1 MSTSAKSSQTVLVVD
16 TETDHLDWVRQ
27 QLKASG
33 VRVITETN
41 SVTAFKVFCLEKP
54 DLVIT
59 ELHLRP
65 GGGLDLLAKIRAV
78 SGNAMVIV
86 MSAFGTTQAVIESMK
101 LGAFDFLRKESLPFS
116 LKVVVDSAL
125 KAAAELRAVSPSKP
139 SLTVEQYRDDIV
151 GQSDAMQAVFKM
163 VGRVAMSDAPVLV
176 TGESGCGKELVAR
189 AIHNYSER
197 SKKSLLAINCAA
209 IPENLLESELFGH
222 EKGSFTGAATQ
233 RIGRFEQCNGGTLFL
248 DEIGEMPLAVQSKLL
263 RVLQEGE
270 FSRVGGNA
278 TIKSDVRVVAATNR
292 NLEEAIAAKEFREDL
307 FYRLNVV
314 GIHLPPLRARVE
326 DIRLLAEYFLSRIAQ
341 QQHRPLL
348 QLSEEGIGVLE
359 AYPWP
364 GNVRE
369 LQNTLQRACVLA
381 TSDVLLPK
389 DLPLGQTAPAPES
402 KEQATEGST
411 SRPGVDEAAEML
423 FQALLREADG
433 GKGARELLPW
443 LEEDFTRRAM
453 EWTGGNQVKSSR
465 LLGITRATL
474 RKRLER
480 IGGGS
485 SPSPEEE

>member
-1 MSTSAKSSQTVLVVD
+1 MKTPANYIQTVLVVD
-16 TETDHLDWVRQ
+16 SETDFLDWVRL

-41 SVTAFKVFCLEKP
+41 SNSAFKIFCLEKP

-59 ELHLRP
+59 EMHLRP
-65 GGGLDLLAKIRAV
+65 AGGLDLLAKIRAE
-78 SGNAMVIV
+78 SPNAMVII

-101 LGAFDFLRKESLPFS
+101 LGAFDFLRKESLPFTM
-116 LKVVVDSAL
+116 KVVVDTAL
-125 KAAAELRAVSPSKP
+125 KAATELRAAAPTKP
-139 SLTVEQYRDDIV
+139 ALTVEQYRDDIV
-151 GQSDAMQAVFKM
+151 GQSEAMQSVFKM

-176 TGESGCGKELVAR
+176 TGESGSGKELVAR
-189 AIHNYSER
+189 AIHHYSER

-233 RIGRFEQCNGGTLFL
+233 RIGRFEQCHGGTLFL

-278 TIKSDVRVVAATNR
+278 TIKADVRIVAATNR
-292 NLEEAIAAKEFREDL
+292 NLEQAIVAKEFREDL
-307 FYRLNVV
+307 YYRLNVV

-326 DIRLLAEYFLSRIAQ
+326 DVRLLAEYFLSRIAN

-348 QLSEEGIGVLE
+348 QLSAEAIRVME

-369 LQNTLQRACVLA
+369 LQYTLQRACVLA

-389 DLPLGQTAPAPES
+389 DLPLGQVATAPELS
-402 KEQATEGST
+402 GGEGALPSIE
-411 SRPGVDEAAEML
+411 EAADAL
-423 FQALLREADG
+423 FRALTREEG
-433 GKGARELLPW
+433 ERELLPW

-453 EWTGGNQVKSSR
+453 EMKGNNQVKASR

-480 IGGGS
+480 LGVS
-485 SPSPEEE
+485 SSGE

>member
-1 MSTSAKSSQTVLVVD
+1 MSIPAPASQTVLIVD
-16 TETDHLDWVRQ
+16 SETDFLDWARH

-33 VRVITETN
+33 VKVITETSSAN
-41 SVTAFKVFCLEKP
+41 AFKIFCLEKP
-54 DLVIT
+54 DLVIA
-59 ELHLRP
+59 EMHLRP
-65 GGGLDLLAKIRAV
+65 SGGLDLLAKIRAE
-78 SGNAMVIV
+78 SSNAMVIIT
-86 MSAFGTTQAVIESMK
+86 SAFGTTQAVIESMK

-116 LKVVVDSAL
+116 MKVVVDTAL
-125 KAAAELRAVSPSKP
+125 KAAAELRAASPAKP
-139 SLTVEQYRDDIV
+139 ALTVEQYRDDIV
-151 GQSDAMQAVFKM
+151 GQSEAMQSVFKM

-189 AIHNYSER
+189 AIHSYSER

-222 EKGSFTGAATQ
+222 EKGAFTGAATQ

-278 TIKSDVRVVAATNR
+278 TIRSNVRIVAATNR
-292 NLEEAIAAKEFREDL
+292 NLEEAIAKKEFREDL
-307 FYRLNVV
+307 YYRLNVV

-326 DIRLLAEYFLSRIAQ
+326 DIRLLAEYFLSRIAN

-348 QLSEEGIGVLE
+348 QLSGE
-359 AYPWP
+359 AIRVMESYPWP

-369 LQNTLQRACVLA
+369 LQNTLQRAVVLA

-389 DLPLGQTAPAPES
+389 DLPLGQVAGTSGQADLATIVAPVCAMTV
-402 KEQATEGST
+402 A
-411 SRPGVDEAAEML
+411 EAASSL
-423 FQALLREADG
+423 FEALCRE
-433 GKGARELLPW
+433 GAERELLPW
-443 LEEDFTRRAM
+443 VEEDFTRRAM
-453 EWTGGNQVKSSR
+453 EATGNNQVKASK

-480 IGGGS
+480 LNGS
-485 SPSPEEE
+485 SGE

>member
-1 MSTSAKSSQTVLVVD
+1 MSTPAPASQTVLIVD
-16 TETDHLDWVRQ
+16 SETDFLDWARH

-33 VRVITETN
+33 VKVITETSSAN
-41 SVTAFKVFCLEKP
+41 AFKIFCLEKP
-54 DLVIT
+54 DLVIA
-59 ELHLRP
+59 EMHLRP
-65 GGGLDLLAKIRAV
+65 SGGLDLLARIRAE
-78 SGNAMVIV
+78 SPNAMVIIT
-86 MSAFGTTQAVIESMK
+86 SAFGTTQAVIESMK

-116 LKVVVDSAL
+116 MKVVVDTAL
-125 KAAAELRAVSPSKP
+125 KAAAELRDASPAKP
-139 SLTVEQYRDDIV
+139 ALTVEQYRDDIV
-151 GQSDAMQAVFKM
+151 GQSEAMQSVFKM

-189 AIHNYSER
+189 AIHSYSER

-222 EKGSFTGAATQ
+222 EKGAFTGAATQ

-278 TIKSDVRVVAATNR
+278 TIRSNVRIVAATNR
-292 NLEEAIAAKEFREDL
+292 NLEEAIAKKEFREDL
-307 FYRLNVV
+307 YYRLNVV

-326 DIRLLAEYFLSRIAQ
+326 DIRLLAEYFLSRIAN

-348 QLSEEGIGVLE
+348 QLSGE
-359 AYPWP
+359 AIRVMESYPWP

-369 LQNTLQRACVLA
+369 LQNTLQRAVVLA

-389 DLPLGQTAPAPES
+389 DLPLGQVAGASGQADLATIVAPVCAMTV
-402 KEQATEGST
+402 A
-411 SRPGVDEAAEML
+411 EAASSL
-423 FQALLREADG
+423 FEALCREG
-433 GKGARELLPW
+433 GERELLPW
-443 LEEDFTRRAM
+443 VEEDFTRRAM
-453 EWTGGNQVKSSR
+453 EATGNNQVKASK

-480 IGGGS
+480 LNGASG
-485 SPSPEEE
+485 E

>member
-1 MSTSAKSSQTVLVVD
+1 MKFEAQSNQTVLVVD
-16 TETDHLDWVRQ
+16 SETDFLDWVKQ

-33 VRVITETN
+33 VRVLTETN
-41 SVTAFKVFCLEKP
+41 AAAAFKIFCLQKP
-54 DLVIT
+54 DLVLT

-65 GGGLDLLAKIRAV
+65 TGGLELLAKMRAE
-78 SGNAMVIV
+78 SPNALVIV
-86 MSAFGTTQAVIESMK
+86 MSAFGTTQSVIESMK
-101 LGAFDFLRKESLPFS
+101 LGAFDFLRKESAPFTM
-116 LKVVVDSAL
+116 KVVVDSAL
-125 KAAAELRAVSPSKP
+125 KAAAELRAAAPTKP

-151 GQSDAMQAVFKM
+151 GRSEPMQAVFKM
-163 VGRVAMSDAPVLV
+163 VGRVALSDAPVLV

-197 SKKSLLAINCAA
+197 NKKPLIAINCAA

-233 RIGRFEQCNGGTLFL
+233 RIGRFEQCRGGTLFL
-248 DEIGEMPLAVQSKLL
+248 DEIGEMPMPVQSKLL

-278 TIKSDVRVVAATNR
+278 TIKADVRIVAATNR
-292 NLEEAIAAKEFREDL
+292 NLEQAITAKEFREDL
-307 FYRLNVV
+307 YYRLNVV

-326 DIRLLAEYFLSRIAQ
+326 DVRPLAEYFLARIAQ

-348 QLSEEGIGVLE
+348 QLSEEAIRVME

-369 LQNTLQRACVLA
+369 LQNTLQRAVVLA
-381 TSDVLLPK
+381 TSDVIIPK
-389 DLPLGQTAPAPES
+389 DLPLGQVSGIPGAAAENTESPASASPG
-402 KEQATEGST
+402 ATLSVE
-411 SRPGVDEAAEML
+411 EAASAL
-423 FQALLREADG
+423 FEALQKEPG
-433 GKGARELLPW
+433 ERELLPW
-443 LEEDFTRRAM
+443 VEEDFTQRAM
-453 EWTGGNQVKSSR
+453 ALTANNQVKASK

-480 IGGGS
+480 LGS
-485 SPSPEEE
+485 TRV

>member
-1 MSTSAKSSQTVLVVD
+1 MSTPAPASQTVLIVD
-16 TETDHLDWVRQ
+16 SETDFLDWARH

-33 VRVITETN
+33 VKVITETSSAN
-41 SVTAFKVFCLEKP
+41 AFKIFCLEKP
-54 DLVIT
+54 DLVIA
-59 ELHLRP
+59 EMHLRP
-65 GGGLDLLAKIRAV
+65 SGGLDLLARIRAE
-78 SGNAMVIV
+78 SPNAMVIIT
-86 MSAFGTTQAVIESMK
+86 SAFGTTQAVIESMK

-116 LKVVVDSAL
+116 MKVVVDTAL
-125 KAAAELRAVSPSKP
+125 KAAAELRAASPAKP
-139 SLTVEQYRDDIV
+139 ALTVEQYRDDIV
-151 GQSDAMQAVFKM
+151 GQSEAMQSVFKM

-189 AIHNYSER
+189 AIHSYSER

-222 EKGSFTGAATQ
+222 EKGAFTGAATQ

-278 TIKSDVRVVAATNR
+278 TIRSNVRIVAATNR
-292 NLEEAIAAKEFREDL
+292 NLEEAIAKKEFREDL
-307 FYRLNVV
+307 YYRLNVV

-326 DIRLLAEYFLSRIAQ
+326 DIRLLAEYFLSRIAN

-348 QLSEEGIGVLE
+348 QLSGE
-359 AYPWP
+359 AIRVMESYPWP

-369 LQNTLQRACVLA
+369 LQNTLQRAVVLA

-389 DLPLGQTAPAPES
+389 DLPLGQVAGASGQADLATIVAPVCAMTV
-402 KEQATEGST
+402 A
-411 SRPGVDEAAEML
+411 EAASSL
-423 FQALLREADG
+423 FEALCRE
-433 GKGARELLPW
+433 GAERELLPW
-443 LEEDFTRRAM
+443 VEEDFTRRAM
-453 EWTGGNQVKSSR
+453 EATGNNQVKASK

-480 IGGGS
+480 LNGASG
-485 SPSPEEE
+485 E

>member
-1 MSTSAKSSQTVLVVD
+1 MSIPSVSNQTVLIVD
-16 TETDHLDWVRQ
+16 SETDFLDWARL

-33 VRVITETN
+33 VKVITETN
-41 SVTAFKVFCLEKP
+41 ASNAFKIFCLEKP

-59 ELHLRP
+59 EMHLRP
-65 GGGLDLLAKIRAV
+65 AGGLDLLAKIRAE
-78 SGNAMVIV
+78 SSNAMVII

-101 LGAFDFLRKESLPFS
+101 LGAFDFLRKESLPFTM
-116 LKVVVDSAL
+116 KVVVDSAL
-125 KAAAELRAVSPSKP
+125 RAAAELRTASPTKP
-139 SLTVEQYRDDIV
+139 ALTVEQYRDDIV
-151 GQSDAMQAVFKM
+151 GQSEAMQSVFKM
-163 VGRVAMSDAPVLV
+163 VGRVAMSDAPVLI
-176 TGESGCGKELVAR
+176 TGESGSGKELVAR

-248 DEIGEMPLAVQSKLL
+248 DEIGEMPLTVQSKLL

-278 TIKSDVRVVAATNR
+278 TIKANVRIVAATNR
-292 NLEEAIAAKEFREDL
+292 NLEQAIVAKEFREDL

-326 DIRLLAEYFLSRIAQ
+326 DIRLLAEYFLSRIANS
-341 QQHRPLL
+341 QHRPLL
-348 QLSEEGIGVLE
+348 QLSAETIKIME

-389 DLPLGQTAPAPES
+389 DLPLGQVS
-402 KEQATEGST
+402 NVKEASELAIRNYSDLTVE
-411 SRPGVDEAAEML
+411 EAASAL
-423 FQALLREADG
+423 FKALVREGDD
-433 GKGARELLPW
+433 RELLPW
-443 LEEDFTRRAM
+443 VEEDFTRRAM
-453 EWTGGNQVKSSR
+453 ELTKRNQVKASK

-480 IGGGS
+480 LS
-485 SPSPEEE
+485 SIISEK

>member
-1 MSTSAKSSQTVLVVD
+1 MSNPTKHTQTVLVVD
-16 TETDHLDWVRQ
+16 SETDFLDWTRN

-33 VRVITETN
+33 VRVITESN
-41 SVTAFKVFCLEKP
+41 SGNAFKIFCLEKP
-54 DLVIT
+54 DLVIS
-59 ELHLRP
+59 EMHLRP
-65 GGGLDLLAKIRAV
+65 FGGLDLLAKIRAE
-78 SGNAMVIV
+78 SANAMVII

-101 LGAFDFLRKESLPFS
+101 LGAFDFLRKESLPFT
-116 LKVVVDSAL
+116 LKVVVDTAL
-125 KAAAELRAVSPSKP
+125 KAAEELRAAAPTKP

-151 GQSDAMQAVFKM
+151 GQSEAMQSVFKM

-176 TGESGCGKELVAR
+176 TGESGSGKELVAR

-197 SKKSLLAINCAA
+197 SKKPLLAINCAA

-222 EKGSFTGAATQ
+222 EKGAFTGAATQ
-233 RIGRFEQCNGGTLFL
+233 RIGRFEQCKGGTLFL

-278 TIKSDVRVVAATNR
+278 TLKADVRIVAATNR
-292 NLEEAIAAKEFREDL
+292 NLEQAITAKEFREDL

-314 GIHLPPLRARVE
+314 GIHLPPLRVRVE
-326 DIRLLAEYFLSRIAQ
+326 DIRLLAEYFLSRIAN

-348 QLSEEGIGVLE
+348 QISEEAIKVME

-381 TSDVLLPK
+381 SSDVLLPK
-389 DLPLGQTAPAPES
+389 DLPLGQALQTPDPADTP
-402 KEQATEGST
+402 EGSPAILT
-411 SRPGVDEAAEML
+411 VDDAAKAL
-423 FQALLREADG
+423 FRVLTQNEG
-433 GKGARELLPW
+433 GEGRELLPW
-443 LEEDFTRRAM
+443 VEEDFTRRAM
-453 EWTGGNQVKSSR
+453 ALTRNNQVKASK

-480 IGGGS
+480 LGS
-485 SPSPEEE
+485 SGNALGE

>member
-1 MSTSAKSSQTVLVVD
+1 MKIQARSNQTVLAVD
-16 TETDHLDWVRQ
+16 SESEFLDWVRL

-41 SVTAFKVFCLEKP
+41 SANAFKIFCLEKP
-54 DLVIT
+54 DLVLA
-59 ELHLRP
+59 EMHLRP
-65 GGGLDLLAKIRAV
+65 MGGLELLAKIRGE
-78 SGNAMVIV
+78 SSNAMVII
-86 MSAFGTTQAVIESMK
+86 MSAFGTTQSVIESMK
-101 LGAFDFLRKESLPFS
+101 LGAFDFLRKESLSFS
-116 LKVVVDSAL
+116 LKVVVDAAL
-125 KAAAELRAVSPSKP
+125 RAAAELRATAPTKP
-139 SLTVEQYRDDIV
+139 ALTVEQYHDDIV
-151 GQSDAMQAVFKM
+151 GQSEAMQAVFKM

-278 TIKSDVRVVAATNR
+278 TIKSNVRIVAATNR
-292 NLEEAIAAKEFREDL
+292 NLEQAITAKQFREDL
-307 FYRLNVV
+307 YYRLNVL
-314 GIHLPPLRARVE
+314 GIHLPPLRVRVE
-326 DIRLLAEYFLSRIAQ
+326 DIKLLAEYFLARIAA

-348 QLSEEGIGVLE
+348 QLSEEAIRVME

-381 TSDVLLPK
+381 TSDVMLPK
-389 DLPLGQTAPAPES
+389 DLPLGQVTPVES
-402 KEQATEGST
+402 
-411 SRPGVDEAAEML
+411 PGGHAVASVAALTVDEAAGAL
-423 FQALLREADG
+423 FAALTREGDG
-433 GKGARELLPW
+433 ERELLPW

-453 EWTGGNQVKSSR
+453 ELTGGNQVKASK

-480 IGGGS
+480 MGEVVL
-485 SPSPEEE
+485 PQL

>member
-1 MSTSAKSSQTVLVVD
+1 MKFEAQSNQTVLVVD
-16 TETDHLDWVRQ
+16 SETDFLDWVKQ

-41 SVTAFKVFCLEKP
+41 SATAFKVFCLEKP
-54 DLVIT
+54 DLVIS

-65 GGGLDLLAKIRAV
+65 TGGLELLAKIRAE
-78 SGNAMVIV
+78 SSNALVII

-101 LGAFDFLRKESLPFS
+101 LGAFDFLRKEAAPFTM
-116 LKVVVDSAL
+116 KVIVDSAL
-125 KAAAELRAVSPSKP
+125 KAAAELRAAAPTKP
-139 SLTVEQYRDDIV
+139 ALTVEQYRDDIV
-151 GQSDAMQAVFKM
+151 GQSEAMQSVFKM

-197 SKKSLLAINCAA
+197 HKKPLIAINCAA

-248 DEIGEMPLAVQSKLL
+248 DEIGEMPMPVQSKLL

-270 FSRVGGNA
+270 FSRVGGNT
-278 TIKSDVRVVAATNR
+278 TIRANVRIVAATNR
-292 NLEEAIAAKEFREDL
+292 NLEQAITAKEFREDL
-307 FYRLNVV
+307 YYRLNVV

-348 QLSEEGIGVLE
+348 QLSEDAIRVMES
-359 AYPWP
+359 YPWP

-369 LQNTLQRACVLA
+369 LQNTLQRASVLA

-389 DLPLGQTAPAPES
+389 DLPLGQVAAAQDSPDAVTAVPALTVEEAS
-402 KEQATEGST
+402 EG
-411 SRPGVDEAAEML
+411 L
-423 FQALLREADG
+423 FRALMREG
-433 GKGARELLPW
+433 GERELLPW
-443 LEEDFTRRAM
+443 IEEDFTRRAM
-453 EWTGGNQVKSSR
+453 DQTGGNQVKASK

-480 IGGGS
+480 MGAPAS
-485 SPSPEEE
+485 SGEE

>member
-1 MSTSAKSSQTVLVVD
+1 MKIESQGNQTVLVVD
-16 TETDHLDWVRQ
+16 TETDFLEWTKQ

-41 SVTAFKVFCLEKP
+41 STNAFKIFCLEKP
-54 DLVIT
+54 DLVIC
-59 ELHLRP
+59 ELGLRP
-65 GGGLDLLAKIRAV
+65 TSGMELLARIR
-78 SGNAMVIV
+78 SESSNALVII
-86 MSAFGTTQAVIESMK
+86 MSAFGTTQSVIESMK
-101 LGAFDFLRKESLPFS
+101 LGAFDFLRKEAAPFTM
-116 LKVVVDSAL
+116 KMIVDSAL
-125 KAAAELRAVSPSKP
+125 KAAAELKAAAPTKP
-139 SLTVEQYRDDIV
+139 ALTVEQYRDDIV
-151 GQSDAMQAVFKM
+151 GQSEAMQSVFKM

-189 AIHNYSER
+189 AIHTYSER

-278 TIKSDVRVVAATNR
+278 TIRANVRIVAATNR
-292 NLEEAIAAKEFREDL
+292 NLEQAIAKKEFREDL
-307 FYRLNVV
+307 YYRLNVV

-326 DIRLLAEYFLSRIAQ
+326 DVRLLAEYFLSRIAQ

-348 QLSEEGIGVLE
+348 QLSEEAIRVME
-359 AYPWP
+359 SYPWP

-369 LQNTLQRACVLA
+369 LQNTLQRAVVLA

-389 DLPLGQTAPAPES
+389 DLPLGQVTAGSEGIDLSVAPASALSIE
-402 KEQATEGST
+402 
-411 SRPGVDEAAEML
+411 EAASAL
-423 FQALLREADG
+423 FDALNREG
-433 GKGARELLPW
+433 GDRELLPW
-443 LEEDFTRRAM
+443 VEEDFTRRAM
-453 EWTGGNQVKSSR
+453 ELTKNNQVKASK

-480 IGGGS
+480 IGGNN
-485 SPSPEEE
+485 PSGA

>member
-1 MSTSAKSSQTVLVVD
+1 MKIESQGNQTVLVVD
-16 TETDHLDWVRQ
+16 TETDFLEWTKQ

-41 SVTAFKVFCLEKP
+41 STNAFKIFCLERP
-54 DLVIT
+54 DLVIS
-59 ELHLRP
+59 ELRLRP
-65 GGGLDLLAKIRAV
+65 TSGMELLAKIR
-78 SGNAMVIV
+78 SESSNAMVII
-86 MSAFGTTQAVIESMK
+86 MSAFGTTQSVIESMK
-101 LGAFDFLRKESLPFS
+101 LGAFDFLRKEAAPFTM
-116 LKVVVDSAL
+116 KMIVDSAL
-125 KAAAELRAVSPSKP
+125 KAAAELKSAAPTKP
-139 SLTVEQYRDDIV
+139 ALTVEQYQDDIV
-151 GQSDAMQAVFKM
+151 GQSEAMQSVFKM

-189 AIHNYSER
+189 AIHTYSER

-270 FSRVGGNA
+270 FSRVGGNT
-278 TIKSDVRVVAATNR
+278 TIKSNVRIVAATNR
-292 NLEEAIAAKEFREDL
+292 NLEQAIAKKEFREDL
-307 FYRLNVV
+307 YYRLNVV

-326 DIRLLAEYFLSRIAQ
+326 DVRLLAEYFLSRIAQ

-348 QLSEEGIGVLE
+348 QLSEEAIKVME
-359 AYPWP
+359 SYPWP

-369 LQNTLQRACVLA
+369 LQNTLQRAVVLA

-389 DLPLGQTAPAPES
+389 DLPLGQVTAGAEGADGSVTPVSALSIEEAAS
-402 KEQATEGST
+402 ALFGALSREGS
-411 SRPGVDEAAEML
+411 D
-423 FQALLREADG
+423 
-433 GKGARELLPW
+433 RELLPW
-443 LEEDFTRRAM
+443 VEEDFTRRAM
-453 EWTGGNQVKSSR
+453 ELTKNNQVKASK

-480 IGGGS
+480 IGGTAS
-485 SPSPEEE
+485 AEA

>member
-1 MSTSAKSSQTVLVVD
+1 MSTPSPASQTVLIVD
-16 TETDHLDWVRQ
+16 SETDFLDWARQ

-33 VRVITETN
+33 VKVITETN
-41 SVTAFKVFCLEKP
+41 SANAFKIFCLEKP
-54 DLVIT
+54 DLVIA
-59 ELHLRP
+59 EMHLRP
-65 GGGLDLLAKIRAV
+65 SGGLDLLARIRAE
-78 SGNAMVIV
+78 SPNAMVIIT
-86 MSAFGTTQAVIESMK
+86 SAFGTTQAVIESMK

-116 LKVVVDSAL
+116 MKVVVDTAL
-125 KAAAELRAVSPSKP
+125 KATAQLRDASPAKP
-139 SLTVEQYRDDIV
+139 ALTVEQYRDDIV
-151 GQSDAMQAVFKM
+151 GQSEAMQSVFKM

-189 AIHNYSER
+189 AIHSYSER

-222 EKGSFTGAATQ
+222 EKGAFTGAATQ

-278 TIKSDVRVVAATNR
+278 TIRSNVRIVAATNR
-292 NLEEAIAAKEFREDL
+292 NLEEAIAKKEFREDL
-307 FYRLNVV
+307 YYRLNVV

-326 DIRLLAEYFLSRIAQ
+326 DIRLLAEYFLSRIAN

-348 QLSEEGIGVLE
+348 QLSGE
-359 AYPWP
+359 AIRVMESYPWP

-369 LQNTLQRACVLA
+369 LQNTLQRAVVLA

-389 DLPLGQTAPAPES
+389 DLPLGQVAGAAGPADLAAVVAPVCAMTV
-402 KEQATEGST
+402 A
-411 SRPGVDEAAEML
+411 EAASSL
-423 FQALLREADG
+423 FEALCREG
-433 GKGARELLPW
+433 GERELLPW
-443 LEEDFTRRAM
+443 VEEDFTRRAM
-453 EWTGGNQVKSSR
+453 ESTGNNQVKASK

-480 IGGGS
+480 LNGASG
-485 SPSPEEE
+485 E

>member
-1 MSTSAKSSQTVLVVD
+1 MSPMKFQAQSDQTVLVVD
-16 TETDHLDWVRQ
+16 TETDLLDWTKQ

-33 VRVITETN
+33 VRVLTETN
-41 SVTAFKVFCLEKP
+41 SSNAFKVFCLEKP
-54 DLVIT
+54 DLVIA

-65 GGGLDLLAKIRAV
+65 TGGLELLAKIRAE
-78 SGNAMVIV
+78 SPNAMVII

-101 LGAFDFLRKESLPFS
+101 LGAFDFLRKEGAPFNM
-116 LKVVVDSAL
+116 KVIVDSAL
-125 KAAAELRAVSPSKP
+125 KAAAELRAAAPAKP
-139 SLTVEQYRDDIV
+139 ALTVEQYRDDIV
-151 GQSDAMQAVFKM
+151 GQSEAMQSVFKM

-189 AIHNYSER
+189 AIHTYSER

-278 TIKSDVRVVAATNR
+278 TIKSNVRIVAATNR
-292 NLEEAIAAKEFREDL
+292 NLEQAIVKKEFREDL
-307 FYRLNVV
+307 YYRLNVV

-326 DIRLLAEYFLSRIAQ
+326 DISLLAEYFLSRIAT

-348 QLSEEGIGVLE
+348 QLSAE
-359 AYPWP
+359 AIKVMESYPWP

-369 LQNTLQRACVLA
+369 LQNTLQRAVVLA

-389 DLPLGQTAPAPES
+389 DLPLGQTAGAAE
-402 KEQATEGST
+402 AV
-411 SRPGVDEAAEML
+411 PGVASASALTVEEAAHAL
-423 FQALLREADG
+423 FEAFAREG
-433 GKGARELLPW
+433 GDRELLPW
-443 LEEDFTRRAM
+443 VEEDFTRRAM
-453 EWTGGNQVKSSR
+453 ESTGSNQVKAAK

-480 IGGGS
+480 LGDS
-485 SPSPEEE
+485 SGE

>member
-1 MSTSAKSSQTVLVVD
+1 MSPMKFQAQSDQTVLVVD
-16 TETDHLDWVRQ
+16 TETDFLDWTKQ

-33 VRVITETN
+33 VRVLTETTSSN
-41 SVTAFKVFCLEKP
+41 AFKVFCLEKP
-54 DLVIT
+54 DLVIA

-65 GGGLDLLAKIRAV
+65 TGGLELLAKIRAE
-78 SGNAMVIV
+78 SPNAMVII

-101 LGAFDFLRKESLPFS
+101 LGAFDFLRKEAAPFNM
-116 LKVVVDSAL
+116 KVIVDSAL
-125 KAAAELRAVSPSKP
+125 KAAAELRAAAPAKP
-139 SLTVEQYRDDIV
+139 ALTVEQYRDDIV
-151 GQSDAMQAVFKM
+151 GQSEAMQSVFKM

-189 AIHNYSER
+189 AIHTYSER

-222 EKGSFTGAATQ
+222 EKGSFTGASTQ

-278 TIKSDVRVVAATNR
+278 TIKSNVRIVAATNR
-292 NLEEAIAAKEFREDL
+292 NLEQAIAKKEFREDL
-307 FYRLNVV
+307 YYRLNVV
-314 GIHLPPLRARVE
+314 GIHLPPLRARTE
-326 DIRLLAEYFLSRIAQ
+326 DIPLLAEYFLSRIAT

-348 QLSEEGIGVLE
+348 QLSAE
-359 AYPWP
+359 AIKVMESYPWP

-369 LQNTLQRACVLA
+369 LQNTLQRAVVLA
-381 TSDVLLPK
+381 TSDVILPK
-389 DLPLGQTAPAPES
+389 DLPLGQVGIVETGGSSVASFTALTVE
-402 KEQATEGST
+402 
-411 SRPGVDEAAEML
+411 EAAGAL
-423 FQALLREADG
+423 FDAFTREG
-433 GKGARELLPW
+433 GDRELLPW
-443 LEEDFTRRAM
+443 VEEDFTRRAM
-453 EWTGGNQVKSSR
+453 ELTGSNQVKASK

-480 IGGGS
+480 LNGS
-485 SPSPEEE
+485 SEE

>member
-1 MSTSAKSSQTVLVVD
+1 MKTSANSIQTVLVVD
-16 TETDHLDWVRQ
+16 SETDFLDWVRL

-41 SVTAFKVFCLEKP
+41 SNSAFKIFCLEKP

-59 ELHLRP
+59 EMHLRP
-65 GGGLDLLAKIRAV
+65 AGGLDLLAKIRAE
-78 SGNAMVIV
+78 SPNAMVII

-101 LGAFDFLRKESLPFS
+101 LGAFDFLRKESLPFTM
-116 LKVVVDSAL
+116 KVVVDTAL
-125 KAAAELRAVSPSKP
+125 KAATELRAAAPTKP
-139 SLTVEQYRDDIV
+139 ALTVEQYRDDIV
-151 GQSDAMQAVFKM
+151 GQSEAMQSVFKM

-176 TGESGCGKELVAR
+176 TGESGSGKELVAR
-189 AIHNYSER
+189 AIHHYSER

-233 RIGRFEQCNGGTLFL
+233 RIGRFEQCHGGTLFL

-278 TIKSDVRVVAATNR
+278 TIKADVRIVAATNR
-292 NLEEAIAAKEFREDL
+292 NLEQAIVAKEFREDL
-307 FYRLNVV
+307 YYRLNVV

-326 DIRLLAEYFLSRIAQ
+326 DVRLLAEYFLSRIAN

-348 QLSEEGIGVLE
+348 QLSAEAIRVME

-389 DLPLGQTAPAPES
+389 DLPLGQVATAPELS
-402 KEQATEGST
+402 GGEGALPSIE
-411 SRPGVDEAAEML
+411 EAADAL
-423 FQALLREADG
+423 FRALTREEG
-433 GKGARELLPW
+433 ERELLPW

-453 EWTGGNQVKSSR
+453 EMKGNNQVKASR

-480 IGGGS
+480 LGVS
-485 SPSPEEE
+485 SSGE

>member
-1 MSTSAKSSQTVLVVD
+1 MNAPQQTVLIVD
-16 TETDHLDWVRQ
+16 TETDFLDWARQ

-33 VRVITETN
+33 VRVLTETN
-41 SVTAFKVFCLEKP
+41 SAAAFRLFCLEKP
-54 DLVIT
+54 DLVLS

-65 GGGLDLLAKIRAV
+65 SNGLELLAKIRTE
-78 SGNAMVIV
+78 SPNAMVIIT
-86 MSAFGTTQAVIESMK
+86 SAFGTTQSVIESMK

-116 LKVVVDSAL
+116 MKVVVDTAL
-125 KAAAELRAVSPSKP
+125 KAAAELRAASPSKP
-139 SLTVEQYRDDIV
+139 ALTVEQYHDDIV
-151 GQSDAMQAVFKM
+151 GQSEAMQSVFKM

-189 AIHNYSER
+189 AIHTYSER
-197 SKKSLLAINCAA
+197 SKKPLIAINCAA

-248 DEIGEMPLAVQSKLL
+248 DEIGEMPMPVQSKLL

-278 TIKSDVRVVAATNR
+278 TLRANVRIVAATNR
-292 NLEEAIAAKEFREDL
+292 NLEDAISGKEFREDL
-307 FYRLNVV
+307 YYRLNVV

-326 DIRLLAEYFLSRIAQ
+326 DIRLLAEYFLSRIAT

-348 QLSEEGIGVLE
+348 QLSEEAIRVME

-369 LQNTLQRACVLA
+369 LQNTLQRAVVLA
-381 TSDVLLPK
+381 SSDVLLPK
-389 DLPLGQTAPAPES
+389 DLPLGL
-402 KEQATEGST
+402 GST
-411 SRPGVDEAAEML
+411 SPDAEQENAGAALGIEEAATAL
-423 FQALLREADG
+423 FEAFTREG
-433 GKGARELLPW
+433 GDRELLPW
-443 LEEDFTRRAM
+443 IEEDFTRRAM
-453 EWTGGNQVKSSR
+453 EATGSNQVKASK

-480 IGGGS
+480 MGVTGGRES
-485 SPSPEEE
+485 

>member
-1 MSTSAKSSQTVLVVD
+1 MSPMKFQAQSDQTVLVVD
-16 TETDHLDWVRQ
+16 TETDFLDWTKQ

-33 VRVITETN
+33 VRVLTETTSSN
-41 SVTAFKVFCLEKP
+41 AYKVFCLEKP
-54 DLVIT
+54 DLVIS

-65 GGGLDLLAKIRAV
+65 TGGLELLAKIR
-78 SGNAMVIV
+78 SESSNALVII
-86 MSAFGTTQAVIESMK
+86 MSAFGTTQSVIESMK
-101 LGAFDFLRKESLPFS
+101 LGAFDFLRKEAAPFTM
-116 LKVVVDSAL
+116 KVIVDSAL
-125 KAAAELRAVSPSKP
+125 KAAAELRSAAPTKP
-139 SLTVEQYRDDIV
+139 ALTVEQYRDDIV
-151 GQSDAMQAVFKM
+151 GQSEAMQSVFKM

-189 AIHNYSER
+189 AIHTYSER

-278 TIKSDVRVVAATNR
+278 TIKSNVRIVAATNR
-292 NLEEAIAAKEFREDL
+292 NLEQAIVKKEFREDL
-307 FYRLNVV
+307 YYRLNVV

-326 DIRLLAEYFLSRIAQ
+326 DISLLAEYFLSRIAT

-348 QLSEEGIGVLE
+348 QLSAE
-359 AYPWP
+359 AIKVMESYPWP

-369 LQNTLQRACVLA
+369 LQNTLQRAVVLA

-389 DLPLGQTAPAPES
+389 DLPLGQTAGAAE
-402 KEQATEGST
+402 AV
-411 SRPGVDEAAEML
+411 PGVASASALTVEEAAHAL
-423 FQALLREADG
+423 FEAFAREG
-433 GKGARELLPW
+433 GDRELLPW
-443 LEEDFTRRAM
+443 VEEDFTRRAM
-453 EWTGGNQVKSSR
+453 ESTGSNQVKAAK

-480 IGGGS
+480 LGDS
-485 SPSPEEE
+485 SGE

>member
-1 MSTSAKSSQTVLVVD
+1 MSPMKFQAQSDQTVLVVD
-16 TETDHLDWVRQ
+16 TETDFLDWTKQ

-33 VRVITETN
+33 VRVLTETTSSN
-41 SVTAFKVFCLEKP
+41 AYKVFCLEKP
-54 DLVIT
+54 DLVIS

-65 GGGLDLLAKIRAV
+65 TGGLELLAKIR
-78 SGNAMVIV
+78 SESSNALVII
-86 MSAFGTTQAVIESMK
+86 MSAFGTTQSVIESMK
-101 LGAFDFLRKESLPFS
+101 LGAFDFLRKEAAPFTM
-116 LKVVVDSAL
+116 KVIVDSAL
-125 KAAAELRAVSPSKP
+125 KAAAELRSAAPTKP
-139 SLTVEQYRDDIV
+139 ALTVEQYRDDIV
-151 GQSDAMQAVFKM
+151 GQSEAMQSVFKM
-163 VGRVAMSDAPVLV
+163 VGRVALSDAPVLV

-278 TIKSDVRVVAATNR
+278 TIKSNVRIVAATNR
-292 NLEEAIAAKEFREDL
+292 NLEQAIVKKEFREDL
-307 FYRLNVV
+307 YYRLNVV

-326 DIRLLAEYFLSRIAQ
+326 DISLLAEYFLSRIAT

-348 QLSEEGIGVLE
+348 QLSAE
-359 AYPWP
+359 AIKVMESYPWP

-369 LQNTLQRACVLA
+369 LQNTLQRAVVLA

-389 DLPLGQTAPAPES
+389 DLPLGQTAGAAE
-402 KEQATEGST
+402 AV
-411 SRPGVDEAAEML
+411 PGVASASALTVEEAAHAL
-423 FQALLREADG
+423 FEAFAREG
-433 GKGARELLPW
+433 GDRELLPW
-443 LEEDFTRRAM
+443 VEEDFTRRAM
-453 EWTGGNQVKSSR
+453 ESTGSNQVKAAK

-480 IGGGS
+480 LGDS
-485 SPSPEEE
+485 SGE

>member
-1 MSTSAKSSQTVLVVD
+1 MSTGPITQTVLVVD
-16 TETDHLDWVRQ
+16 SETDFLDWVRQ

-41 SVTAFKVFCLEKP
+41 SSNAFKIFCLEKP
-54 DLVIT
+54 DLVIS
-59 ELHLRP
+59 EMHLRP
-65 GGGLDLLAKIRAV
+65 AGGLDLLAKIRAE
-78 SGNAMVIV
+78 SPNAMVII
-86 MSAFGTTQAVIESMK
+86 MSAYGTTQAVIESMK
-101 LGAFDFLRKESLPFS
+101 LGAFDFLRKESLPFTM
-116 LKVVVDSAL
+116 KVVVDTAL
-125 KAAAELRAVSPSKP
+125 KAAAELRAASPSKP
-139 SLTVEQYRDDIV
+139 ALTVEQFRDDIV
-151 GQSDAMQAVFKM
+151 GQSEAMQSVFKM

-197 SKKSLLAINCAA
+197 HKKPLIAINCAA

-233 RIGRFEQCNGGTLFL
+233 RIGRFEQGNGGTLFL

-278 TIKSDVRVVAATNR
+278 TIRSNVRIVAATNR
-292 NLEEAIAAKEFREDL
+292 NLEEAIAKKEFREDL
-307 FYRLNVV
+307 YYRLNVV
-314 GIHLPPLRARVE
+314 GIHLPPLRARSE
-326 DIRLLAEYFLSRIAQ
+326 DIPLLAEYFLSRIAQ

-348 QLSEEGIGVLE
+348 QLSGEAINVMQ

-389 DLPLGQTAPAPES
+389 DLPLGQVAGASEPADPSADRGRVMSALTVE
-402 KEQATEGST
+402 
-411 SRPGVDEAAEML
+411 EAAKSL
-423 FQALLREADG
+423 FEALMRESGD
-433 GKGARELLPW
+433 RELLPW
-443 LEEDFTRRAM
+443 VEEDFTRRAM
-453 EWTGGNQVKSSR
+453 ELTRNNQLRSSK

-480 IGGGS
+480 LGIRNS
-485 SPSPEEE
+485 STTEE

>member
-1 MSTSAKSSQTVLVVD
+1 MSNNFNSSQTVLVVD
-16 TETDHLDWVRQ
+16 SETDFLDWVRQ
-27 QLKASG
+27 QLKTSG
-33 VRVITETN
+33 VRVITETSQTN
-41 SVTAFKVFCLEKP
+41 AFKIFCLEKP
-54 DLVIT
+54 DLVIA
-59 ELHLRP
+59 EMKVRQA
-65 GGGLDLLAKIRAV
+65 GGLDLLAKIRAE
-78 SGNAMVIV
+78 SPNAMVIII
-86 MSAFGTTQAVIESMK
+86 SAFGTTQAVIESMK
-101 LGAFDFLRKESLPFS
+101 LGAFDFLRKESLPFT
-116 LKVVVDSAL
+116 LKVVVETAL
-125 KAAAELRAVSPSKP
+125 KASAELRAASPSKP
-139 SLTVEQYRDDIV
+139 ALTVEQFRDDIV
-151 GQSDAMQAVFKM
+151 GQSEAMQSVFKM

-176 TGESGCGKELVAR
+176 TGESGSGKELVAR
-189 AIHNYSER
+189 AIHHYSER

-278 TIKSDVRVVAATNR
+278 TIKADVRIVAATNR
-292 NLEEAIAAKEFREDL
+292 NLEQAIVAKEFREDL
-307 FYRLNVV
+307 YYRLNVV

-326 DIRLLAEYFLSRIAQ
+326 DIPLLAEYFLSRIAN
-341 QQHRPLL
+341 QQHRPML
-348 QLSEEGIGVLE
+348 QLSSEAIKLME

-369 LQNTLQRACVLA
+369 LQNTMQRACVLA

-389 DLPLGQTAPAPES
+389 DLPLGQVSIVPEGAGMTPTMLGALS
-402 KEQATEGST
+402 VEEASSALFAALTREG
-411 SRPGVDEAAEML
+411 EE
-423 FQALLREADG
+423 
-433 GKGARELLPW
+433 RELLPW

-453 EWTGGNQVKSSR
+453 DLTGSNQVKSAK

-480 IGGGS
+480 MENLGDQV
-485 SPSPEEE
+485 PSAEE

>member
-1 MSTSAKSSQTVLVVD
+1 MKIQPQGNQTVLVVD
-16 TETDHLDWVRQ
+16 TETDFLDWTKQ

-41 SVTAFKVFCLEKP
+41 STNAFKAYCLEKP

-59 ELHLRP
+59 ELRLRP
-65 GGGLDLLAKIRAV
+65 TSGMELLAKIRAE
-78 SGNAMVIV
+78 SSNALVII
-86 MSAFGTTQAVIESMK
+86 MSAFGTTQSVIESMK
-101 LGAFDFLRKESLPFS
+101 IGAFDFLRKEAAPFTM
-116 LKVVVDSAL
+116 KMMVDSAL
-125 KAAAELRAVSPSKP
+125 KAAAELKSAAPTKP
-139 SLTVEQYRDDIV
+139 ALTVEQYRDDIV
-151 GQSDAMQAVFKM
+151 GQSEAMQSVFKM
-163 VGRVAMSDAPVLV
+163 VGRVALSDAPVLV

-197 SKKSLLAINCAA
+197 NKKSLLAINCAA

-278 TIKSDVRVVAATNR
+278 TIKSNVRIVAATNR
-292 NLEEAIAAKEFREDL
+292 NLEQAIAKKEFREDL
-307 FYRLNVV
+307 YYRLNVV

-326 DIRLLAEYFLSRIAQ
+326 DVRLLAEYFLSRIAQ

-348 QLSEEGIGVLE
+348 QISEEAIKVME
-359 AYPWP
+359 SYPWP

-369 LQNTLQRACVLA
+369 LQNTLQRAVVLA
-381 TSDVLLPK
+381 TGDVLLPK
-389 DLPLGQTAPAPES
+389 DLPLGQVMAGSEGADPAVAPVSALSIE
-402 KEQATEGST
+402 
-411 SRPGVDEAAEML
+411 EAASAL
-423 FQALLREADG
+423 FDALKREG
-433 GKGARELLPW
+433 GERELLPW
-443 LEEDFTRRAM
+443 VEEDFTRRAM
-453 EWTGGNQVKSSR
+453 ELTKNNQVKASK

-474 RKRLER
+474 RKRVER
-480 IGGGS
+480 LSGS
-485 SPSPEEE
+485 VSAAE

>member
-1 MSTSAKSSQTVLVVD
+1 
-16 TETDHLDWVRQ
+16 
-27 QLKASG
+27 
-33 VRVITETN
+33 
-41 SVTAFKVFCLEKP
+41 
-54 DLVIT
+54 
-59 ELHLRP
+59 
-65 GGGLDLLAKIRAV
+65 
-78 SGNAMVIV
+78 
-86 MSAFGTTQAVIESMK
+86 
-101 LGAFDFLRKESLPFS
+101 
-116 LKVVVDSAL
+116 
-125 KAAAELRAVSPSKP
+125 
-139 SLTVEQYRDDIV
+139 
-151 GQSDAMQAVFKM
+151 MQAVFKM

-189 AIHNYSER
+189 AIHSYSDR

-278 TIKSDVRVVAATNR
+278 TIKSNVRIVAATNR
-292 NLEEAIAAKEFREDL
+292 NLEQAIAKKEFREDL
-307 FYRLNVV
+307 YYRLNVV

-326 DIRLLAEYFLSRIAQ
+326 DIPLLAEYFLSRIAQ
-341 QQHRPLL
+341 VQHRPLL
-348 QLSEEGIGVLE
+348 QLSGE
-359 AYPWP
+359 AIKVMQSYPWP

-389 DLPLGQTAPAPES
+389 DLPLGQVSGIAEPSGLPVASLGALTVE
-402 KEQATEGST
+402 
-411 SRPGVDEAAEML
+411 EAARSL
-423 FQALLREADG
+423 FEALTREEG
-433 GKGARELLPW
+433 ERELFPW
-443 LEEDFTRRAM
+443 VEEDFTRRAM
-453 EWTGGNQVKSSR
+453 ELTRNNQVKSSK

-480 IGGGS
+480 LGIRN
-485 SPSPEEE
+485 PSTAEE

>member
-1 MSTSAKSSQTVLVVD
+1 MSSSTPSTQTVLIVD
-16 TETDHLDWVRQ
+16 SETDFLDWARQ

-33 VRVITETN
+33 VRVITETSATN
-41 SVTAFKVFCLEKP
+41 AFKIFCLEKP
-54 DLVIT
+54 DLVIAEMKT
-59 ELHLRP
+59 RQA
-65 GGGLDLLAKIRAV
+65 GGLDLLAKIRGE
-78 SGNAMVIV
+78 SSNAMVIII
-86 MSAFGTTQAVIESMK
+86 SAFGTTQAVIESMK
-101 LGAFDFLRKESLPFS
+101 LGAFDFLRKESLPFT
-116 LKVVVDSAL
+116 LKVVVETAL
-125 KAAAELRAVSPSKP
+125 KSAAELRAASASKP
-139 SLTVEQYRDDIV
+139 ALAVEQYRDDIV
-151 GQSDAMQAVFKM
+151 GQSEAMQSVFKM

-176 TGESGCGKELVAR
+176 TGESGSGKELVAR
-189 AIHNYSER
+189 AIHHYSER

-278 TIKSDVRVVAATNR
+278 TIKADVRIVAATNR
-292 NLEEAIAAKEFREDL
+292 NLEQAIVSKEFREDL
-307 FYRLNVV
+307 YYRLNVV
-314 GIHLPPLRARVE
+314 GIHLPPLRARIE
-326 DIRLLAEYFLSRIAQ
+326 DVRLLAEYFLSRIAN

-348 QLSEEGIGVLE
+348 QLSEETIRVME

-389 DLPLGQTAPAPES
+389 DLPLGQVASAPEAS
-402 KEQATEGST
+402 GSVVPMLGALT
-411 SRPGVDEAAEML
+411 VEEAS
-423 FQALLREADG
+423 QALFAALTREDDG
-433 GKGARELLPW
+433 RELLPW

-453 EWTGGNQVKSSR
+453 ELTGGNQVKASK

-480 IGGGS
+480 IG
-485 SPSPEEE
+485 SPEDSSAASGE

>member
-1 MSTSAKSSQTVLVVD
+1 MKTSANSIQTVLVVD
-16 TETDHLDWVRQ
+16 SETDFLDWVRL

-41 SVTAFKVFCLEKP
+41 SNSAFKIFCLEKP
-54 DLVIT
+54 DLVIA
-59 ELHLRP
+59 EMHLRP
-65 GGGLDLLAKIRAV
+65 AGGLDLLAKIRAE
-78 SGNAMVIV
+78 SPNAMVII

-116 LKVVVDSAL
+116 MKVVVDTAL
-125 KAAAELRAVSPSKP
+125 KAAMELRAAAPTKP
-139 SLTVEQYRDDIV
+139 ALTVEQYRDDIV
-151 GQSDAMQAVFKM
+151 GQSEAMQSVFKM

-176 TGESGCGKELVAR
+176 TGESGSGKELVAR
-189 AIHNYSER
+189 AIHHYSER

-233 RIGRFEQCNGGTLFL
+233 RIGRFEQCHGGTLFL

-263 RVLQEGE
+263 RVLQDGE

-278 TIKSDVRVVAATNR
+278 TIKADVRIVAATNR
-292 NLEEAIAAKEFREDL
+292 NLEQAIVAKEFREDL
-307 FYRLNVV
+307 YYRLNVV

-326 DIRLLAEYFLSRIAQ
+326 DVRLLAEYFLSRIAN

-348 QLSEEGIGVLE
+348 QLSAEAIRVME

-389 DLPLGQTAPAPES
+389 DLPLGQVATAPELSGGEDALLSIE
-402 KEQATEGST
+402 
-411 SRPGVDEAAEML
+411 EAADAL
-423 FQALLREADG
+423 FRALTREEG
-433 GKGARELLPW
+433 ERELLPW

-453 EWTGGNQVKSSR
+453 ETKGNNQVKASR
-465 LLGITRATL
+465 LLGITRATP

-480 IGGGS
+480 LGVS
-485 SPSPEEE
+485 SSGE

>member
-1 MSTSAKSSQTVLVVD
+1 MSIPSVSNQTVLIVD
-16 TETDHLDWVRQ
+16 SETDFLDWARL

-33 VRVITETN
+33 VKVITETN
-41 SVTAFKVFCLEKP
+41 ASNAFKIFCLEKP

-59 ELHLRP
+59 EMHLRP
-65 GGGLDLLAKIRAV
+65 AGGLDLLAKIRAE
-78 SGNAMVIV
+78 SSNAMVII

-101 LGAFDFLRKESLPFS
+101 LGAFDFLRKESLPFTM
-116 LKVVVDSAL
+116 KVVVDSAL
-125 KAAAELRAVSPSKP
+125 RAAAELRTASPTKP
-139 SLTVEQYRDDIV
+139 ALTVEQYRDDIV
-151 GQSDAMQAVFKM
+151 GQSEAMQSVFKM
-163 VGRVAMSDAPVLV
+163 VGRVAMSDAPVLI
-176 TGESGCGKELVAR
+176 TGESGSGKELVAR

-248 DEIGEMPLAVQSKLL
+248 DEIGEMPLTVQSKLL

-278 TIKSDVRVVAATNR
+278 TIKANVRIVAATNR
-292 NLEEAIAAKEFREDL
+292 NLEQAIVAKEFREDL

-326 DIRLLAEYFLSRIAQ
+326 DIRLLAEYFLSRIANS
-341 QQHRPLL
+341 QHRPLL
-348 QLSEEGIGVLE
+348 QLSAETIKIME

-389 DLPLGQTAPAPES
+389 DLPLGQVS
-402 KEQATEGST
+402 NVKEASELAIRNYSDLTVE
-411 SRPGVDEAAEML
+411 EAASAL
-423 FQALLREADG
+423 FKALVREGDD
-433 GKGARELLPW
+433 RELLSW
-443 LEEDFTRRAM
+443 VEEDFTRRAM
-453 EWTGGNQVKSSR
+453 ELTKRNQVKASK

-480 IGGGS
+480 LS
-485 SPSPEEE
+485 SIISEK

>member
-1 MSTSAKSSQTVLVVD
+1 MKFEAQSNQTVLVVD
-16 TETDHLDWVRQ
+16 SETDFLDWVKQ

-41 SVTAFKVFCLEKP
+41 SATAFKVFCLEKP
-54 DLVIT
+54 DLVIS

-65 GGGLDLLAKIRAV
+65 TGGLELLAKIRAE
-78 SGNAMVIV
+78 SSNALVII

-101 LGAFDFLRKESLPFS
+101 LGAFDFLRKEAAPFTM
-116 LKVVVDSAL
+116 KVIVDSAL
-125 KAAAELRAVSPSKP
+125 KAAAELRAAAPTKP
-139 SLTVEQYRDDIV
+139 ALTVEQYRDDIV
-151 GQSDAMQAVFKM
+151 GQSEAMQSVFKM

-197 SKKSLLAINCAA
+197 HKKPLIAINCAA

-248 DEIGEMPLAVQSKLL
+248 DEIGEMPMPVQSKLL

-270 FSRVGGNA
+270 FSRVGGNT
-278 TIKSDVRVVAATNR
+278 TIRANVRIVAATNR
-292 NLEEAIAAKEFREDL
+292 NLEQAITAKEFREDL
-307 FYRLNVV
+307 YYRLNVV

-348 QLSEEGIGVLE
+348 QLSEDAIRVMES
-359 AYPWP
+359 YPWP

-369 LQNTLQRACVLA
+369 LQNTLQRASVLA

-389 DLPLGQTAPAPES
+389 DLPLGQVAAAQDSPDAVAPVPALTVEEAS
-402 KEQATEGST
+402 EG
-411 SRPGVDEAAEML
+411 L
-423 FQALLREADG
+423 FRALMREG
-433 GKGARELLPW
+433 GERELLPW
-443 LEEDFTRRAM
+443 IEEDFTRRAM
-453 EWTGGNQVKSSR
+453 EQTGGNQVKASK

-480 IGGGS
+480 MGAPAS
-485 SPSPEEE
+485 SGEE

>member
-1 MSTSAKSSQTVLVVD
+1 MSSPTPPTQTVLVVD
-16 TETDHLDWVRQ
+16 SETDFLDWVRQ

-33 VRVITETN
+33 VRVITETSATN
-41 SVTAFKVFCLEKP
+41 AFKIFCLEKP
-54 DLVIT
+54 DLVIAEIKT
-59 ELHLRP
+59 RHA
-65 GGGLDLLAKIRAV
+65 GGLDLLAKIRGE
-78 SGNAMVIV
+78 SSNAMVIII
-86 MSAFGTTQAVIESMK
+86 SAFGTTQAVIESMK
-101 LGAFDFLRKESLPFS
+101 LGAFDFLRKESLPFT
-116 LKVVVDSAL
+116 LKVVVETAL
-125 KAAAELRAVSPSKP
+125 KSAAELRAASAYKP
-139 SLTVEQYRDDIV
+139 ALTVEQYRDDIV
-151 GQSDAMQAVFKM
+151 GQSEAMQSVFKM

-176 TGESGCGKELVAR
+176 TGESGSGKELVAR
-189 AIHNYSER
+189 AIHHYSAR

-278 TIKSDVRVVAATNR
+278 TIKADVRIVAATNR
-292 NLEEAIAAKEFREDL
+292 NLEQAIVSKEFREDL
-307 FYRLNVV
+307 YYRLNVV
-314 GIHLPPLRARVE
+314 GIHLPPLRARIE
-326 DIRLLAEYFLSRIAQ
+326 DVRLLAEYFLSRIAN

-348 QLSEEGIGVLE
+348 QLSEETIRVME

-389 DLPLGQTAPAPES
+389 DLPLGQVVSAPEVS
-402 KEQATEGST
+402 GAVVPILGALTIE
-411 SRPGVDEAAEML
+411 EASQSL
-423 FQALLREADG
+423 FTALTREDDG
-433 GKGARELLPW
+433 RELLPW

-453 EWTGGNQVKSSR
+453 ELTGNNQVKASK

-480 IGGGS
+480 IGNPEA
-485 SPSPEEE
+485 PSAISGE

>member
-1 MSTSAKSSQTVLVVD
+1 MKFQAQSDQTVLVVD
-16 TETDHLDWVRQ
+16 TETDLLDWTKQ

-33 VRVITETN
+33 VRVLTETN
-41 SVTAFKVFCLEKP
+41 SSNAFKVFCLEKP
-54 DLVIT
+54 DLVIA

-65 GGGLDLLAKIRAV
+65 TGGLELLAKIRAE
-78 SGNAMVIV
+78 SPNAMVII

-101 LGAFDFLRKESLPFS
+101 LGAFDFLRKEGAPFNM
-116 LKVVVDSAL
+116 KVIVDSAL
-125 KAAAELRAVSPSKP
+125 KAAAELRAAAPAKP
-139 SLTVEQYRDDIV
+139 ALTVEQYRDDIV
-151 GQSDAMQAVFKM
+151 GQSEAMQSVFKM

-189 AIHNYSER
+189 AIHTYSER

-278 TIKSDVRVVAATNR
+278 TIKSNVRIVAATNR
-292 NLEEAIAAKEFREDL
+292 NLEQAIVKKEFREDL
-307 FYRLNVV
+307 YYRLNVV

-326 DIRLLAEYFLSRIAQ
+326 DISLLAEYFLSRIAT

-348 QLSEEGIGVLE
+348 QLSAE
-359 AYPWP
+359 AIKVMESYPWP

-369 LQNTLQRACVLA
+369 LQNTLQRAVVLA

-389 DLPLGQTAPAPES
+389 DLPLGQTAGAAE
-402 KEQATEGST
+402 AV
-411 SRPGVDEAAEML
+411 PGVASASALTVEEAAHAL
-423 FQALLREADG
+423 FEAFAREG
-433 GKGARELLPW
+433 GDRELLPW
-443 LEEDFTRRAM
+443 VEEDFTRRAM
-453 EWTGGNQVKSSR
+453 ESTGSNQVKAAK

-480 IGGGS
+480 LGDS
-485 SPSPEEE
+485 SGE

>member
-1 MSTSAKSSQTVLVVD
+1 MSTPSPASQTVLIVD
-16 TETDHLDWVRQ
+16 SETDFLDWARQ

-33 VRVITETN
+33 VKVITETN
-41 SVTAFKVFCLEKP
+41 SANAFKIFCLEKP
-54 DLVIT
+54 DLVIA
-59 ELHLRP
+59 EMHLRP
-65 GGGLDLLAKIRAV
+65 SGGLDLLARIRAE
-78 SGNAMVIV
+78 SPNAMVIIT
-86 MSAFGTTQAVIESMK
+86 SAFGTTQAVIESMK

-116 LKVVVDSAL
+116 MKVVVDTAL
-125 KAAAELRAVSPSKP
+125 KAAAELRAASPAKP
-139 SLTVEQYRDDIV
+139 ALTVEQYRDDIV
-151 GQSDAMQAVFKM
+151 GQSEAMQSVFKM

-189 AIHNYSER
+189 AIHSYSER

-222 EKGSFTGAATQ
+222 EKGAFTGAATQ

-278 TIKSDVRVVAATNR
+278 TIRSNVRIVAATNR
-292 NLEEAIAAKEFREDL
+292 NLEEAIAKKEFREDL
-307 FYRLNVV
+307 YYRLNVV
-314 GIHLPPLRARVE
+314 GIHLPPLRARIE
-326 DIRLLAEYFLSRIAQ
+326 DIRLLAEYFLSRIAN

-348 QLSEEGIGVLE
+348 QLSGE
-359 AYPWP
+359 AIRVMESYPWP

-369 LQNTLQRACVLA
+369 LQNTLQRAVVLA

-389 DLPLGQTAPAPES
+389 DLPLGQVAGAAGPADLAAVVAPVCAMTV
-402 KEQATEGST
+402 A
-411 SRPGVDEAAEML
+411 EAASSL
-423 FQALLREADG
+423 FEALCREG
-433 GKGARELLPW
+433 GERELLPW
-443 LEEDFTRRAM
+443 VEEDFTRRAM
-453 EWTGGNQVKSSR
+453 ESTGNNQVKASK

-480 IGGGS
+480 LNGS
-485 SPSPEEE
+485 SGE